1 MVIGL
6 GPIGGNIGAHLA
18 QLGQEVYGYD
28 FNTERVRE
36 WSEETASPAGSDLA
50 TLDWPSVDSV
60 HVAVR
65 LADQVSSVFTALQD
79 HTARPLTVFVHTTLA
94 PADARKIMSSA
105 RGNWRVFEAP
115 VSGGPQGAR
124 QGSMTIFLAGPAT
137 VPAEDRLLADIS
149 GRVFRMESY
158 GQPALVKLLNN
169 ALATYNLAATARML
183 NLSAEHGVPAKDL
196 FEVIGVS
203 TGQSWMSDNL
213 VDVQYDLLLKDVGLL
228 RGELGSLPAANLDD
242 DVEQA
247 ILQARALLGADES
260 VSACADEM
268 MDDERRVAG
277 ARGPVPLAVV
287 RSALPP
293 GE

>member
-1 MVIGL
+1 MHLIIGL
-6 GPIGGNIGAHLA
+6 GPIGGSIGAHLA

-28 FNTERVRE
+28 FDTARVRE

-50 TLDWPSVDSV
+50 ALDWPSIDSV
-60 HVAVR
+60 HVTVR
-65 LADQVSSVFTALQD
+65 LADQVSSVFTALHD

-94 PADARKIMSSA
+94 PADARTIMSSA
-105 RGNWRVFEAP
+105 PDNWRAFETP

-124 QGSMTIFLAGPAT
+124 QGSMTIFLAGPDT
-137 VPAEDRLLADIS
+137 LPAEDRLIADIS

-183 NLSAEHGVPAKDL
+183 NRGAERGVPAKGL
-196 FEVIGVS
+196 FVVIGVS

-242 DVEQA
+242 DVERA
-247 ILQARALLGADES
+247 ILQARALLATS
-260 VSACADEM
+260 
-268 MDDERRVAG
+268 
-277 ARGPVPLAVV
+277 
-287 RSALPP
+287 
-293 GE
+293 